1 MSGPG
6 RLEELAR
13 YLELGNLG
21 LNLPFALAFLLVA
34 ADGWPSPRVLLLVVV
49 AFLGARTAGHSF
61 NRWADREYDRRN
73 PRTQSRAIAAGRYP
87 PGFAL
92 ALTAAGAAVLLL
104 ASALLNPLALA
115 LAPIALL
122 LLLGYSYTK
131 RVSAWTTPFLGLVE
145 SITPAAAFV
154 AVQARIPWPALLA
167 VGAVLLWGTA
177 FETIH
182 SLGDL
187 ESDRALGLRSL
198 PLSLG
203 PVRSRVLVLVLHID
217 AVILLQGFGMAL
229 GLAWPYYA
237 GLAATLVGAA
247 EADLYLMRHP
257 EATRRA
263 FRRHFLIAAFFL
275 VGVIGALAVAGR
287 L

>member
-1 MSGPG
+1 MSEDG
-6 RLEELAR
+6 RLAELAR

-34 ADGWPSPRVLLLVVV
+34 ANGWPSVRVLLLVLV

-92 ALTAAGAAVLLL
+92 GLTAAGAATLF
-104 ASALLNPLALA
+104 AAAYLLNPLALA
-115 LAPIALL
+115 LAPVALL

-131 RVSAWTTPFLGLVE
+131 RLGAWTTPFLGLVE
-145 SITPAAAFV
+145 AITPAAAYI
-154 AVQARIPWPALLA
+154 AVQATLPLTAWFA
-167 VGAVLLWGTA
+167 VGGVLLWGTA

-203 PVRSRVLVLVLHID
+203 RDSSLRLVPILHG
-217 AVILLQGFGMAL
+217 AGLTLLGAYGVVADL
-229 GLAWPYYA
+229 RWPYYV
-237 GLAATLVGAA
+237 GLLAILIGAA
-247 EADLYLMRHP
+247 EADVRLLRDP
-257 EATRRA
+257 TGTRRA
-263 FRRHFLIAAFFL
+263 FRRHFLLALFFL
-275 VGVIGALAVAGR
+275 AGVVGALWIAGR
-287 L
+287 F

>member
-1 MSGPG
+1 MRGPG

-73 PRTQSRAIAAGRYP
+73 PRTQARAIAAGRYP

-92 ALTAAGAAVLLL
+92 ALTAVGAAVLLL

-131 RVSAWTTPFLGLVE
+131 RVSVWTTPFLGLVE

-187 ESDRALGLRSL
+187 ESDQALGLRSL

-237 GLAATLVGAA
+237 GLVATLVGAA

-263 FRRHFLIAAFFL
+263 FRRHFLLAAFFL